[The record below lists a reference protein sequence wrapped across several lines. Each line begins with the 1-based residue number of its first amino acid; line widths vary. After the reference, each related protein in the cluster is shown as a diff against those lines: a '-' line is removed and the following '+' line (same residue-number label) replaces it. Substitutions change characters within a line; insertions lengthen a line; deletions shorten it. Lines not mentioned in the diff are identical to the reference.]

1 MKGITDSGWSVV
13 VSFSFRFLVLDCGS
27 NSDTN
32 LANRAI
38 QSSIRNAF
46 ELCDKDHQLGP
57 AKWKLYQRLYNVWGI
72 LGLV

>member
-13 VSFSFRFLVLDCGS
+13 VSFFFWFLVLDRGS

-46 ELCDKDHQLGP
+46 ELCGKDHRLGP
-57 AKWKLYQRLYNVWGI
+57 AKWKLYQRLCDVWGI